1 MGGNFATRCSW
12 STQVAE
18 TVFRKHAAL
27 DASLLQVCRSS
38 FCLFVHTDKAQG
50 YWLWEATSPPP
61 PTIYSLLSS
70 KNLWLFSTFE
80 MCLNTSVK
88 KKFQEKCVL
97 SPFRSVYL
105 LWWHWLLQVVP
116 SNHSSAHRADGHGSY
131 MQRNFRRHVL
141 CLPPGSRSV
150 LCFVC
155 ITYSLSD
162 FKEMAGEVLSQRL
175 ASWLRH
181 LFFFSN
187 QRLLLSKCNNHQEGG
202 IETPTFDLISHRSIT
217 VRSAP
222 GFCVQCVT

>member
-1 MGGNFATRCSW
+1 MPACCRFAD
-12 STQVAE
+12 
-18 TVFRKHAAL
+18 L
-27 DASLLQVCRSS
+27 
-38 FCLFVHTDKAQG
+38 LFVYLCTLIKHRVIDFEKQPCR
-50 YWLWEATSPPP
+50 SPPP
-61 PTIYSLLSS
+61 D
-70 KNLWLFSTFE
+70 LFFALIRNPLTVFHIR
-80 MCLNTSVK
+80 
-88 KKFQEKCVL
+88 KCVWTRL
-97 SPFRSVYL
+97 SKIFFKKNVRWAHSDPWIYCDDTDCSKLFPAIIPLHTELMDMGPTCSMTSGDVCSV
-105 LWWHWLLQVVP
+105 
-116 SNHSSAHRADGHGSY
+116 
-131 MQRNFRRHVL
+131 F
-141 CLPPGSRSV
+141 LPAASV